1 MVDELISLFKKN
13 DLERKIFIVYI
24 LTAIGPAAIYF
35 LLSFWIDK
43 WWLFLMYLIILFL
56 FEFISIYNHVLCTL
70 KDINKN
76 SKYYYWSFI
85 NNISEYGKCE
95 KDSGKKII
103 EEYLKNN
110 KLHNK
115 QIILFLIE
123 AIKSKKRPVFQRDWL
138 SLLVTSILAVV
149 VAITDNGENYAISL
163 ELFLYLFAIFFLSYL
178 IYRFIKWIYESIIDV
193 DALDKIESIL
203 SDIYLSMK

>member
-13 DLERKIFIVYI
+13 DLERKMFIVYI
-24 LTAIGPAAIYF
+24 LTAIGPVVIYF

-43 WWLFLMYLIILFL
+43 WWSFLMYLIILFL
-56 FEFISIYNHVLCTL
+56 FEFISIYDHVLRTL

-110 KLHNK
+110 KIHNK
-115 QIILFLIE
+115 QKILFLIE

-149 VAITDNGENYAISL
+149 VAITDSGENYAVSL

-193 DALDKIESIL
+193 DGLDKIESIL

>member
-13 DLERKIFIVYI
+13 DLERKMFIVYI

-43 WWLFLMYLIILFL
+43 WWVFLMYLIVLFL
-56 FEFISIYNHVLCTL
+56 FEFVSIYNHVLRTL
-70 KDINKN
+70 KGINKN

-110 KLHNK
+110 KIHNK
-115 QIILFLIE
+115 QKILFLIE
-123 AIKSKKRPVFQRDWL
+123 EIRCKKKPIFQRDWL
-138 SLLVTSILAVV
+138 NFFVTSILTIMVGV
-149 VAITDNGENYAISL
+149 MEEQKIDVASL
-163 ELFLYLFAIFFLSYL
+163 EFFLTLFAIFLGCYL
-178 IYRFIKWIYESIIDV
+178 ISKFIKWFYGKLIDV
-193 DALDKIESIL
+193 DALDRIELIL
-203 SDIYLSMK
+203 SDIYLTMK